1 MELLFY
7 YGTAVIAALALAV
20 FLAGLVIA
28 RLPVDEREGRPG
40 RKGGR
45 R

>member
-1 MELLFY
+1 MESFFY
-7 YGTAVIAALALAV
+7 CGTAVITALALGV

-28 RLPVDEREGRPG
+28 RLPADEREGRPG

-45 R
+45 Q